1 MKLPE
6 EELMGE
12 YLSGEVVDPCE
23 YDQLAMEKFDEF
35 LGNYEE
41 SNLD

>member
-6 EELMGE
+6 EELMDE
-12 YLSGEVVDPCE
+12 YLSGEVVDSCE

-35 LGNYEE
+35 LGNDEE
-41 SNLD
+41 NYLD